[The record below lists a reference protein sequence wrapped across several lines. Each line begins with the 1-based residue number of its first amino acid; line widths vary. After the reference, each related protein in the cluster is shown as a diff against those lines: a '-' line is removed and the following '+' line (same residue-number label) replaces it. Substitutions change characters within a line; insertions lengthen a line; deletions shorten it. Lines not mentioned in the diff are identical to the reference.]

1 MKIKVLIFMFIITGL
16 LLNAQNKK
24 FIYWE
29 NLSAQQKIKILNDK
43 NITQYLRDCYAGKY
57 ALDED
62 IKQTL
67 DLLDSAVR
75 SKDTASAPLY
85 YYLFIRLNSI
95 SGGYLSEVLG
105 CHTVKLLLR
114 EPEFIINHLQIDRL
128 RRGNELNYF
137 VNNLAYEYYM
147 NQTETLPGR
156 PGFEILQEI
165 LIDKLKDSS
174 PENKKILE
182 VLFEKT
188 RNKMEKLIK
197 ENK

>member
-1 MKIKVLIFMFIITGL
+1 MKIKVLIFLFVITGL
-16 LLNAQNKK
+16 ISNAQSKK
-24 FIYWE
+24 YIYWE
-29 NLSAQQKIKILNDK
+29 NLSAQQKIKALNDK
-43 NITQYLRDCYAGKY
+43 KVTQYIRDCYAGKY
-57 ALDED
+57 TLDEN

-67 DLLDSAVR
+67 DLLDSIIKN
-75 SKDTASAPLY
+75 KDTSLTPLY

-137 VNNLAYEYYM
+137 ISNLAYEYYLT
-147 NQTETLPGR
+147 QTETLPGR
-156 PGFEILQEI
+156 PSFEILKEI
-165 LIDKLKDSS
+165 LKYKLKDSS
-174 PENKKILE
+174 AENKQILE
-182 VLFEKT
+182 ILFEKT
-188 RNKMEKLIK
+188 RVRMEKLLQ